1 MKRLQLVPVRKVF
14 EQSHTSVIMNEG
26 FKNVGKV
33 TPALKV
39 TQSLWNSD
47 RIPSSRTLAVTLLGG
62 WFPHVSHGLS
72 TAQWQAGTLATQ
84 IQ

>member
-39 TQSLWNSD
+39 TQSFWNSD
-47 RIPSSRTLAVTLLGG
+47 RIPSSRTLTVTLLGG
-62 WFPHVSHGLS
+62 WFPDVWIIDS
-72 TAQWQAGTLATQ
+72 TMAS
-84 IQ
+84 

>member
-1 MKRLQLVPVRKVF
+1 MKRLQLVPVREVF

-39 TQSLWNSD
+39 TQSFWNSD
-47 RIPSSRTLAVTLLGG
+47 RIPSRTLTVTLLGG
-62 WFPHVSHGLS
+62 WFPDVWIIDS
-72 TAQWQAGTLATQ
+72 TMAS
-84 IQ
+84 